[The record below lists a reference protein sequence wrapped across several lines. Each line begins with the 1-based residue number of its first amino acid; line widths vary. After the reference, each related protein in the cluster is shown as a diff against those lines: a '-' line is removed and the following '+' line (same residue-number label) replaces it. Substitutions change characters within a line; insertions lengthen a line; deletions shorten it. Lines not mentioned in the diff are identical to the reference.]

1 MITIILDI
9 FIFGF
14 LIDFGRKITLII
26 PLCRVHAAYQVLT
39 KNLFSLNGFGDPWE
53 YCVFL
58 WVMNMRLKYIA
69 VLVIVALLGVAA
81 YQAYWLEQLHF
92 TIGEQMDNDIQ
103 EAMRVADLKEVFLRL
118 KSIEDKG
125 PHGTMDVRAGIG
137 EDGSIT
143 TKAVTT
149 TQVTVDGEK
158 LEQKTGVV
166 LRSTPQAES
175 DSTAGDD
182 AFMQMLE
189 EQISVTE
196 LASMIQRGL
205 HLGVDRF
212 EGTRYEKYDSLLT
225 AGLRQLGLSGDHR
238 LLCIKADTVYQHAT
252 EGYVPSKW
260 ARQFVY
266 DWTDY
271 GRYELTIEP
280 TTGLVLREMAGILT
294 ASGLIVLLLGLA
306 FFYLIKTILRQRTL
320 DEMKTDFTNNITHE
334 LKTPIAVAYA
344 ANDALLYFGEQ
355 ADEAKRHH
363 YLNLCRQQLERLS
376 GMVEQI
382 LSMSMERRRQ
392 FKLNIE
398 AVEVAGLLQPIIEQ
412 QQLKADKPVTITTHI
427 EPEGLTVQADRA
439 HLSNILNNLIDNAI
453 KYSPDEARV
462 EITATHAAI
471 SVTDHGMG
479 IAPDKL
485 PHIYDKF
492 YRVPTGN
499 LHDVKGYG
507 LGLFYVKTMVEKH
520 GWSIDVSST
529 KGEGTTFTIILI

>member
-1 MITIILDI
+1 
-9 FIFGF
+9 
-14 LIDFGRKITLII
+14 
-26 PLCRVHAAYQVLT
+26 
-39 KNLFSLNGFGDPWE
+39 
-53 YCVFL
+53 
-58 WVMNMRLKYIA
+58 MNVRLKYIA
-69 VLVIVALLGVAA
+69 VLVIVALMGVVA

-103 EAMRVADLKEVFLRL
+103 EAMRVADLKEVYLRL
-118 KSIEDKG
+118 KSMEDKG
-125 PHGTMDVRAGIG
+125 PHGEMDLRAGVG
-137 EDGSIT
+137 EDGSIIA
-143 TKAVTT
+143 KAVTT
-149 TQVTVDGEK
+149 TQVTVDGDT

-166 LRSTPQAES
+166 LRSSPQP
-175 DSTAGDD
+175 DSTTDENV
-182 AFMQMLE
+182 FMKMLE

-196 LASMIQRGL
+196 LAAMIQQGL

-212 EGTRYEKYDSLLT
+212 EGTRYEKYDTLLT
-225 AGLRQLGLSGDHR
+225 AGLQQLGLDGRHQ
-238 LLCIKADTVYQHAT
+238 LICVKQDTVYSNTTA
-252 EGYVPSKW
+252 GYQPSKN
-260 ARQFVY
+260 ARHFVY
-266 DWTDY
+266 NWTDY

-306 FFYLIKTILRQRTL
+306 FYYLIKTILKQRTL

-344 ANDALLYFGEQ
+344 ANDALLNFGEQ
-355 ADEAKRHH
+355 TDEAKRHH
-363 YLNLCRQQLERLS
+363 YLTLCRQQLERLS

-398 AVEVAGLLQPIIEQ
+398 TIDLAELLQPVIDQ
-412 QQLKADKPVTITTHI
+412 QQLKADKPAAFTIHV
-427 EPEGLTVQADRA
+427 EPDDLTVQADRA

-453 KYSPDEARV
+453 KYSPSEAHV
-462 EITATHAAI
+462 EISATPTAI

-479 IAPDKL
+479 IAADKL

-492 YRVPTGN
+492 YRVPTGD

-520 GWSIDVSST
+520 GWSIDVSSI
-529 KGEGTTFTIILI
+529 KGEGTTFTILFT

>member
-1 MITIILDI
+1 
-9 FIFGF
+9 
-14 LIDFGRKITLII
+14 
-26 PLCRVHAAYQVLT
+26 
-39 KNLFSLNGFGDPWE
+39 
-53 YCVFL
+53 
-58 WVMNMRLKYIA
+58 MNVKLKYIA

-118 KSIEDKG
+118 QSIEDKG

-143 TKAVTT
+143 AKAVTT

-158 LEQKTGVV
+158 LEQKTVEV
-166 LRSTPQAES
+166 LRSSPQPES
-175 DSTAGDD
+175 DSTAGDE

-196 LASMIQRGL
+196 LASMIQQGL

-225 AGLRQLGLSGDHR
+225 AGLQQLGLSGDHQ
-238 LLCIKADTVYQHAT
+238 LMCIKADTVFNYT
-252 EGYVPSKW
+252 TTGYVPSKNARHYVYNW
-260 ARQFVY
+260 A
-266 DWTDY
+266 DY

-306 FFYLIKTILRQRTL
+306 FYFLIKTILKQRTL

-344 ANDALLYFGEQ
+344 ANDALLNFSEQ
-355 ADEAKRHH
+355 ADDAKRRH
-363 YLNLCRQQLERLS
+363 YLTLCRQQLERLS

-398 AVEVAGLLQPIIEQ
+398 TVDFAQLLQPIIEQ
-412 QQLKADKPVTITTHI
+412 QQLKADKPVTITTYI
-427 EPEGLTVQADRA
+427 DPEGLTLQADRA

-453 KYSPDEARV
+453 KYSPDEAHV
-462 EITATHAAI
+462 EIAATPSAI

-479 IAPDKL
+479 IAADKL

-492 YRVPTGN
+492 YRVPTGD

-520 GWSIDVSST
+520 GWSIDASSI
-529 KGEGTTFTIILI
+529 KGEGTTFTIRFT

>member
-1 MITIILDI
+1 
-9 FIFGF
+9 
-14 LIDFGRKITLII
+14 
-26 PLCRVHAAYQVLT
+26 
-39 KNLFSLNGFGDPWE
+39 
-53 YCVFL
+53 
-58 WVMNMRLKYIA
+58 MNVKLKYIA

-143 TKAVTT
+143 AKAVTT

-158 LEQKTGVV
+158 LEQKTVEV
-166 LRSTPQAES
+166 LRSSPQPES
-175 DSTAGDD
+175 DSTAGDE

-196 LASMIQRGL
+196 LASMIQQGL

-212 EGTRYEKYDSLLT
+212 EGTR
-225 AGLRQLGLSGDHR
+225 
-238 LLCIKADTVYQHAT
+238 ADTVFNYT
-252 EGYVPSKW
+252 TTGYVPSKNARHYVYNW
-260 ARQFVY
+260 A
-266 DWTDY
+266 DY

-306 FFYLIKTILRQRTL
+306 FYFLIKTILKQRTL

-344 ANDALLYFGEQ
+344 ANDALLNFSEQ
-355 ADEAKRHH
+355 ADDAKRRH
-363 YLNLCRQQLERLS
+363 YLTLCRQQLERLS

-398 AVEVAGLLQPIIEQ
+398 TVDFAQLLQPIIEQ
-412 QQLKADKPVTITTHI
+412 QQLKADKPVTITTYI
-427 EPEGLTVQADRA
+427 DPEGLTLQADRA

-453 KYSPDEARV
+453 KYSPDEAHV
-462 EITATHAAI
+462 EIAATPSAI

-479 IAPDKL
+479 IAADKL

-492 YRVPTGN
+492 YRIPTGD

-529 KGEGTTFTIILI
+529 KGKGTSFTILLI

>member
-1 MITIILDI
+1 
-9 FIFGF
+9 
-14 LIDFGRKITLII
+14 
-26 PLCRVHAAYQVLT
+26 
-39 KNLFSLNGFGDPWE
+39 
-53 YCVFL
+53 
-58 WVMNMRLKYIA
+58 
-69 VLVIVALLGVAA
+69 LVIVALLGVAA

-125 PHGTMDVRAGIG
+125 PHGTMDVSAGIG
-137 EDGSIT
+137 EDGSIVT
-143 TKAVTT
+143 SSVTT
-149 TQVTVDGEK
+149 TQVALDGDT

-166 LRSTPQAES
+166 LRSSPQAES
-175 DSTAGDD
+175 DTIADD
-182 AFMQMLE
+182 NAFMKMLE

-196 LASMIQRGL
+196 LASMIQQGL

-225 AGLRQLGLSGDHR
+225 AGLQQLGLNGEHK
-238 LLCIKADTVYQHAT
+238 LVCIKTDTVFQHVTA
-252 EGYVPSKW
+252 GYVPTKN
-260 ARQFVY
+260 ARHFVY
-266 DWTDY
+266 NWTDY

-306 FFYLIKTILRQRTL
+306 FYYLIKTILRQRTL

-344 ANDALLYFGEQ
+344 ANDALLNFGEQ
-355 ADEAKRHH
+355 ADETKRRH
-363 YLNLCRQQLERLS
+363 YLTLCRQQLERLS

-398 AVEVAGLLQPIIEQ
+398 TLNLVELLQPVIEQ
-412 QQLKADKPVTITTHI
+412 QQLKADKPVIFTTRI
-427 EPEGLTVQADRA
+427 EPEDLTVQADRA

-453 KYSPDEARV
+453 KYSLGEAHV
-462 EITATHAAI
+462 EITATSTAI
-471 SVTDHGMG
+471 SVTDHGIG
-479 IAPDKL
+479 IAADKL

-492 YRVPTGN
+492 YRVPTGD

-520 GWSIDVSST
+520 GWSIDVSSIR
-529 KGEGTTFTIILI
+529 GEGTTFTIIFI

>member
-1 MITIILDI
+1 
-9 FIFGF
+9 
-14 LIDFGRKITLII
+14 
-26 PLCRVHAAYQVLT
+26 
-39 KNLFSLNGFGDPWE
+39 
-53 YCVFL
+53 
-58 WVMNMRLKYIA
+58 MNKRLKYIA

-92 TIGEQMDNDIQ
+92 SLGEQMDNNIR

-143 TKAVTT
+143 AKAVTT
-149 TQVTVDGEK
+149 TQVTIDGET

-166 LRSTPQAES
+166 LRSSPQAKS
-175 DSTAGDD
+175 DSAASDD
-182 AFMQMLE
+182 AFMKMLE
-189 EQISVTE
+189 DQISVTE
-196 LASMIQRGL
+196 LASMIQQGL

-225 AGLRQLGLSGDHR
+225 AGLQQLGLSGEHR
-238 LLCIKADTVYQHAT
+238 LLCIKADTVFQHAT
-252 EGYVPSKW
+252 EGYAPSKQ

-266 DWTDY
+266 DWADY
-271 GRYELTIEP
+271 GRYELSIEP
-280 TTGLVLREMAGILT
+280 PTNLVWREMAGILT

-306 FFYLIKTILRQRTL
+306 FYYLIKTILRQRTL
-320 DEMKTDFTNNITHE
+320 DEMKSDFTNNITHE

-344 ANDALLYFGEQ
+344 ANDSLLNLNTFDNKE
-355 ADEAKRHH
+355 KRTR
-363 YLNLCRQQLERLS
+363 YLNVCKVQLERLN

-398 AVEVAGLLQPIIEQ
+398 KIDLANLLQPVIEQ
-412 QQLKADKPVTITTHI
+412 QQLKADKPVTITTNI
-427 EPEGLTVQADRA
+427 EPDDLNIMADRS

-453 KYSPDEARV
+453 KYSRDEAHV
-462 EITATHAAI
+462 EITATPHFI
-471 SVTDHGMG
+471 VVTDHGIG
-479 IAPDKL
+479 IPADKL

-492 YRVPTGN
+492 YRVPTGDQ
-499 LHDVKGYG
+499 HDVKGYG

-520 GWSIDVSST
+520 GWTIQAQSK
-529 KGEGTTFTIILI
+529 KGQGTTFTIHLQ

>member
-1 MITIILDI
+1 
-9 FIFGF
+9 
-14 LIDFGRKITLII
+14 
-26 PLCRVHAAYQVLT
+26 
-39 KNLFSLNGFGDPWE
+39 
-53 YCVFL
+53 
-58 WVMNMRLKYIA
+58 MNTRLKYIG
-69 VLVIVALLGVAA
+69 VLVIAALLGVAA

-92 TIGEQMDNDIQ
+92 TIGEQMDNNIY

-118 KSIEDKG
+118 KSIEEKG

-137 EDGSIT
+137 EDGSIIA
-143 TKAVTT
+143 KSVTT
-149 TQVTVDGEK
+149 TQVTIDGDI

-166 LRSTPQAES
+166 LRSSPQAES
-175 DSTAGDD
+175 DTIADD
-182 AFMQMLE
+182 NAFMKMLE

-196 LASMIQRGL
+196 LAAMIQQGL

-225 AGLRQLGLSGDHR
+225 AGLQQLGLSGDHQ
-238 LLCIKADTVYQHAT
+238 LMCIKTDTVFRHTTPGYAPSQH
-252 EGYVPSKW
+252 

-266 DWTDY
+266 DWANY

-294 ASGLIVLLLGLA
+294 ASGIIVLLLCLA
-306 FFYLIKTILRQRTL
+306 FYYLIRTILRQRTL

-344 ANDALLYFGEQ
+344 ANDALLNFGEQ
-355 ADEAKRHH
+355 ADETKRHH
-363 YLNLCRQQLERLS
+363 YLTLCRQQLERLS

-392 FKLNIE
+392 FKLNLETIRFSE
-398 AVEVAGLLQPIIEQ
+398 LLQPVIEQ
-412 QQLKADKPVTITTHI
+412 QQLKADKPVTLTTHI
-427 EPEGLTVQADRA
+427 EPEDLTVQADRA

-453 KYSPDEARV
+453 KYSPGEACV
-462 EITATHAAI
+462 EINATPSAI

-479 IAPDKL
+479 IAADKL

-492 YRVPTGN
+492 YRVPTGD

-520 GWSIDVSST
+520 GWSIDASST
-529 KGEGTTFTIILI
+529 MGKGTTFKIILI

>member
-1 MITIILDI
+1 
-9 FIFGF
+9 
-14 LIDFGRKITLII
+14 
-26 PLCRVHAAYQVLT
+26 
-39 KNLFSLNGFGDPWE
+39 
-53 YCVFL
+53 
-58 WVMNMRLKYIA
+58 MRLKYIA
-69 VLVIVALLGVAA
+69 VLVIVALMGVVA

-103 EAMRVADLKEVFLRL
+103 EAMRVADLKEVYLRL
-118 KSIEDKG
+118 KSMEDKG
-125 PHGTMDVRAGIG
+125 PHGEMDLRAGVG
-137 EDGSIT
+137 EDGSIIA
-143 TKAVTT
+143 KAVTT
-149 TQVTVDGEK
+149 TQVTVDGDT

-166 LRSTPQAES
+166 LRSSPQP
-175 DSTAGDD
+175 DSTTDENV
-182 AFMQMLE
+182 FMKMLE

-196 LASMIQRGL
+196 LAAMIQQGL

-212 EGTRYEKYDSLLT
+212 EGTRYEKYDTLLT
-225 AGLRQLGLSGDHR
+225 AGLQQLGLDGRHQ
-238 LLCIKADTVYQHAT
+238 LICVKQDTVYSNTTA
-252 EGYVPSKW
+252 GYQPSKN
-260 ARQFVY
+260 ARHFVY
-266 DWTDY
+266 NWTDY

-306 FFYLIKTILRQRTL
+306 FYYLIKTILKQRTL

-344 ANDALLYFGEQ
+344 ANDALLNFGEQ

-363 YLNLCRQQLERLS
+363 YLTLCRQQLERLS

-398 AVEVAGLLQPIIEQ
+398 TINLAELLQPVIEQ
-412 QQLKADKPVTITTHI
+412 QQLKADKPVTFTTHI
-427 EPEGLTVQADRA
+427 KPRDLTVQADRA

-453 KYSPDEARV
+453 KYSPGEAQV
-462 EITATHAAI
+462 EISATPTAI

-479 IAPDKL
+479 IAADKL

-492 YRVPTGN
+492 YRVPTGD

-520 GWSIDVSST
+520 GWSIDVSSI
-529 KGEGTTFTIILI
+529 KGEGTTFTILFT

>member
-1 MITIILDI
+1 
-9 FIFGF
+9 
-14 LIDFGRKITLII
+14 
-26 PLCRVHAAYQVLT
+26 
-39 KNLFSLNGFGDPWE
+39 
-53 YCVFL
+53 
-58 WVMNMRLKYIA
+58 MNVRLKYIA
-69 VLVIVALLGVAA
+69 VLVIVALIGVVA

-103 EAMRVADLKEVFLRL
+103 ETMRVADLKEVYLRL
-118 KSIEDKG
+118 KSMEDKG
-125 PHGTMDVRAGIG
+125 PHGEMDLRAGVG
-137 EDGSIT
+137 EDGSIIA
-143 TKAVTT
+143 KAVTT
-149 TQVTVDGEK
+149 TQVTVDGDT

-166 LRSTPQAES
+166 LRSSPQP
-175 DSTAGDD
+175 DSTTDENV
-182 AFMQMLE
+182 FMKMLE

-196 LASMIQRGL
+196 LAAMIQQGL

-212 EGTRYEKYDSLLT
+212 EGTRYEKYDTLLT
-225 AGLRQLGLSGDHR
+225 AGLQQLGLDGRHQ
-238 LLCIKADTVYQHAT
+238 LICVKQDTVYSNTTA
-252 EGYVPSKW
+252 GYQPSKN
-260 ARQFVY
+260 ARHFVY
-266 DWTDY
+266 NWTDY

-306 FFYLIKTILRQRTL
+306 FYYLIKTILKQRTL

-344 ANDALLYFGEQ
+344 ANDALLNFGEQ

-363 YLNLCRQQLERLS
+363 YLTLCRQQLERLS

-398 AVEVAGLLQPIIEQ
+398 TIDLAELLQPVIEQ
-412 QQLKADKPVTITTHI
+412 QQLKADKPVAFTIHV
-427 EPEGLTVQADRA
+427 EPDDLTVQADRA

-453 KYSPDEARV
+453 KYSPVEAHV
-462 EITATHAAI
+462 EISATPTAI

-479 IAPDKL
+479 IAADKL

-492 YRVPTGN
+492 YRVPTGD

-520 GWSIDVSST
+520 GWSIDVSSI
-529 KGEGTTFTIILI
+529 KGEGTTFTILFT

>member
-1 MITIILDI
+1 
-9 FIFGF
+9 
-14 LIDFGRKITLII
+14 
-26 PLCRVHAAYQVLT
+26 
-39 KNLFSLNGFGDPWE
+39 
-53 YCVFL
+53 
-58 WVMNMRLKYIA
+58 MNVKLKYIA

-125 PHGTMDVRAGIG
+125 PHGTMDVRAGIE

-149 TQVTVDGEK
+149 TQVTLDGEK
-158 LEQKTGVV
+158 LEQKTVEV
-166 LRSTPQAES
+166 LRSSPQPES
-175 DSTAGDD
+175 DSTANDEN
-182 AFMQMLE
+182 AFMKMLE

-196 LASMIQRGL
+196 LAAMIQQGL

-212 EGTRYEKYDSLLT
+212 EGTRYEKYDTLLT
-225 AGLRQLGLSGDHR
+225 AGLQHLGLSGDHR
-238 LLCIKADTVYQHAT
+238 LLCIKADTVFQHTTA
-252 EGYVPSKW
+252 GYIPSKQ
-260 ARQFVY
+260 ARHYVY
-266 DWTDY
+266 NWTDY

-280 TTGLVLREMAGILT
+280 TTGLVWREMAGILT
-294 ASGLIVLLLGLA
+294 ASGFIVLLLGLA
-306 FFYLIKTILRQRTL
+306 FYFLIKTILKQRTL

-344 ANDALLYFGEQ
+344 ANDALLIFGEH

-363 YLNLCRQQLERLS
+363 YLTLCRQQLERLS

-398 AVEVAGLLQPIIEQ
+398 TVPVAELLQPIIEQ
-412 QQLKADKPVTITTHI
+412 QQLKADKPVTITSHI
-427 EPEGLTVQADRA
+427 DPEDLTVQAA

-453 KYSPDEARV
+453 KYSPGEARV
-462 EITATHAAI
+462 EIAATSSAI

-479 IAPDKL
+479 IAADKL

-492 YRVPTGN
+492 YRIPTGD

-529 KGEGTTFTIILI
+529 KGKGTSFTILLI

>member
-1 MITIILDI
+1 
-9 FIFGF
+9 
-14 LIDFGRKITLII
+14 
-26 PLCRVHAAYQVLT
+26 
-39 KNLFSLNGFGDPWE
+39 
-53 YCVFL
+53 
-58 WVMNMRLKYIA
+58 MNKRLKYIA

-92 TIGEQMDNDIQ
+92 SLGEQMDNNIR

-125 PHGTMDVRAGIG
+125 PHGLMDVRAGIG

-143 TKAVTT
+143 AKAVTT
-149 TQVTVDGEK
+149 TQVTIDGET

-166 LRSTPQAES
+166 LRSSPQAKS
-175 DSTAGDD
+175 DSAAGDD
-182 AFMQMLE
+182 AFMKMLE
-189 EQISVTE
+189 DQISVTE
-196 LASMIQRGL
+196 LASMIQQGL

-225 AGLRQLGLSGDHR
+225 AGLQQLGLSGEHR
-238 LLCIKADTVYQHAT
+238 LLCIKADTVFQHAT
-252 EGYVPSKW
+252 EGYAPSKQ

-266 DWTDY
+266 DWADY

-280 TTGLVLREMAGILT
+280 PTNLVWREMAGILT

-306 FFYLIKTILRQRTL
+306 FYYLIKTILRQRTL
-320 DEMKTDFTNNITHE
+320 DEMKSDFTNNITHE

-344 ANDALLYFGEQ
+344 ANDSLLNLNTFDNKE
-355 ADEAKRHH
+355 KRIR
-363 YLNLCRQQLERLS
+363 YLNVCKVQLERLN

-392 FKLNIE
+392 FKLDIE
-398 AVEVAGLLQPIIEQ
+398 KIDVANLLQPVIEQ
-412 QQLKADKPVTITTHI
+412 QQLKADKPVTITTSI
-427 EPEGLTVQADRA
+427 EPEGLNIMADRS

-453 KYSPDEARV
+453 KYSRDEAHV
-462 EITATHAAI
+462 EITATPHFI
-471 SVTDHGMG
+471 VVTDHGIG
-479 IAPDKL
+479 ISADKL

-492 YRVPTGN
+492 YRVPTGDQ
-499 LHDVKGYG
+499 HDVKGYG

-520 GWSIDVSST
+520 GWTIQAQSKKGQGT
-529 KGEGTTFTIILI
+529 KFTIHLQ

>member
-1 MITIILDI
+1 
-9 FIFGF
+9 
-14 LIDFGRKITLII
+14 
-26 PLCRVHAAYQVLT
+26 
-39 KNLFSLNGFGDPWE
+39 
-53 YCVFL
+53 
-58 WVMNMRLKYIA
+58 MNVRLKYIG

-81 YQAYWLEQLHF
+81 YQAYWLQQLYF
-92 TIGEQMDNDIQ
+92 TMGEQVDNDIR

-125 PHGTMDVRAGIG
+125 PHGVMDVSAGIG
-137 EDGSIT
+137 EDGSII
-143 TKAVTT
+143 ANSVTT
-149 TQVTVDGEK
+149 TRVTLGDDT

-166 LRSTPQAES
+166 LRSSPQAAR
-175 DSTAGDD
+175 DSATDEN
-182 AFMQMLE
+182 AFMKMLE
-189 EQISVTE
+189 DQISVTE
-196 LASMIQRGL
+196 LAAMIQQGL

-225 AGLRQLGLSGDHR
+225 AGLQQLGLSGDHR

-252 EGYVPSKW
+252 QGYVPSKR
-260 ARQFVY
+260 ARQFLY
-266 DWTDY
+266 DWADY

-306 FFYLIKTILRQRTL
+306 FYFLIRTIIRQRTL

-344 ANDALLYFGEQ
+344 ANDVLLNFGEQ
-355 ADEAKRHH
+355 ADEAKRRH
-363 YLNLCRQQLERLS
+363 YLALCRQQLERLS

-382 LSMSMERRRQ
+382 LSLSMERRRQ

-398 AVEVAGLLQPIIEQ
+398 AVNLAELLQPVIEQ
-412 QQLKADKPVTITTHI
+412 QQLKADKPVFFTTHI
-427 EPEGLTVQADRA
+427 EPEDLTIQADRA
-439 HLSNILNNLIDNAI
+439 HLSNIMNNLIDNAI
-453 KYSPDEARV
+453 KYSPDEAHV
-462 EITATHAAI
+462 EITATSSAI
-471 SVTDHGMG
+471 SVTDHGIG
-479 IAPDKL
+479 IAADRL

-492 YRVPTGN
+492 YRVPTGD

-507 LGLFYVKTMVEKH
+507 LGLFYVKTMVERH

-529 KGEGTTFTIILI
+529 RGEETSFTIILL

>member
-1 MITIILDI
+1 
-9 FIFGF
+9 
-14 LIDFGRKITLII
+14 
-26 PLCRVHAAYQVLT
+26 
-39 KNLFSLNGFGDPWE
+39 
-53 YCVFL
+53 
-58 WVMNMRLKYIA
+58 MNVRLKYIA
-69 VLVIVALLGVAA
+69 VLVIVALMGVVA

-103 EAMRVADLKEVFLRL
+103 EAMRVADLKEVYLRL
-118 KSIEDKG
+118 KSMEDKG
-125 PHGTMDVRAGIG
+125 PHGEMDLRAGVG
-137 EDGSIT
+137 EDGSIIA
-143 TKAVTT
+143 KAVTT
-149 TQVTVDGEK
+149 TQVTVDGDT

-166 LRSTPQAES
+166 LRSSPQP
-175 DSTAGDD
+175 DSTTDENV
-182 AFMQMLE
+182 FMKMLE

-196 LASMIQRGL
+196 LAAMIQKGL

-212 EGTRYEKYDSLLT
+212 EGTRYEKYDTLLT
-225 AGLRQLGLSGDHR
+225 AGLQQLGLDGRHQ
-238 LLCIKADTVYQHAT
+238 LICVKQDTVYSNTTA
-252 EGYVPSKW
+252 GYQPSKN
-260 ARQFVY
+260 ARHFVY
-266 DWTDY
+266 NWTDY

-306 FFYLIKTILRQRTL
+306 FYYLIKTILKQRTL

-344 ANDALLYFGEQ
+344 ANDALLNFGEQ

-363 YLNLCRQQLERLS
+363 YLTLCRQQLERLS

-398 AVEVAGLLQPIIEQ
+398 TINLAELLQPVIEQ
-412 QQLKADKPVTITTHI
+412 QQLKADKPVAFTIHV
-427 EPEGLTVQADRA
+427 EPDDLTVQADRA

-453 KYSPDEARV
+453 KYSPVEAHV
-462 EITATHAAI
+462 EISATPTAI

-479 IAPDKL
+479 IAADKL

-492 YRVPTGN
+492 YRVPTGD

-520 GWSIDVSST
+520 GWSIDVSSI
-529 KGEGTTFTIILI
+529 KGEGTTFTILFT